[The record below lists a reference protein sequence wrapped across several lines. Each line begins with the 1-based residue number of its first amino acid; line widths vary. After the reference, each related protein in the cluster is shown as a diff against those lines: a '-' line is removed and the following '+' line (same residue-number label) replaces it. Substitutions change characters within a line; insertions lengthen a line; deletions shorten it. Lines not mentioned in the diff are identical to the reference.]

1 MTNLE
6 RIIPH
11 RHNDVDSPKLYL
23 GDSVLNAPQEAITT
37 ASAGDLST
45 GGLEAMTTADTAIL
59 NNALTR
65 IGELEDLLQ
74 LYGLVK

>member
-1 MTNLE
+1 MTLQ
-6 RIIPH
+6 IITPH
-11 RHNDVDSPKLYL
+11 THNDVDSPKLYL
-23 GDSVLNAPQEAITT
+23 GDAVIEAPRAAITT
-37 ASAGDLST
+37 ASASGLST

-59 NNALTR
+59 NNAITR